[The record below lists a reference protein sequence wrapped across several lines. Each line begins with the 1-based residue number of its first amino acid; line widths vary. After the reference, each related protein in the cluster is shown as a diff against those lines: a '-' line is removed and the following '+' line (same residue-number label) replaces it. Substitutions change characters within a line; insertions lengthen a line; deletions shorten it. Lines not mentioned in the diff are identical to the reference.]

1 MKVPGT
7 FTSNSMPTVAE
18 LDSLGHVFS
27 STSRPAGVETYEG
40 RRIFEV
46 DTGMW
51 QSYDGSAWSPIGP
64 VSGALLDW
72 SSTLAVDQG
81 GSTNISRSSTL
92 ATYSRV
98 GRQITGMFRA
108 VFNATGTAA
117 NPILATLPVA
127 ASATSDITAIGHAVF
142 VDSVANLQPLIAV
155 IGVTANR
162 MQFITSETPGTTYYG
177 TGETIGS
184 GEILTCTF
192 AYEAA
197 S

>member
-40 RRIFEV
+40 RRIFEL

-51 QSYDGSAWSPIGP
+51 QSYDGSAWSPVGP
-64 VSGALLDW
+64 VSGALTDW
-72 SSTLAVDQG
+72 SSTLAVDKSG
-81 GSTNISRSSTL
+81 GTNNIGRSSTL

-108 VFNATGTAA
+108 VFNATATGSTL
-117 NPILATLPVA
+117 LATLPVA
-127 ASATSDITAIGHAVF
+127 ASATSGITAIGTAVY
-142 VDSVANLQPLIAV
+142 VTSVANLQPLIAV
-155 IGVTANR
+155 IGVTTDR
-162 MQFITSETPGTTYYG
+162 MQFIVSETVGTGYYG
-177 TGETIGS
+177 PAVAS
-184 GEILTCTF
+184 GEILTVAF
-192 AYEAA
+192 SYEAE

>member
-7 FTSNSMPTVAE
+7 FTSTLVTVAE
-18 LDSLGHVFS
+18 LDALGHVFTS
-27 STSRPAGVETYEG
+27 STRPAGVEVYEG
-40 RRIFEV
+40 RRIFEL

-51 QSYDGSAWSPIGP
+51 QSYDGSAWSPVGP
-64 VSGALLDW
+64 VSGALTDW
-72 SSTLAVDQG
+72 SGTLAVDQG
-81 GSTNISRSSTL
+81 GSNNISRSSTL

-98 GRQITGMFRA
+98 GRQVTGMFRA
-108 VFNATGTAA
+108 VFNASGTAT

-127 ASATSDITAIGHAVF
+127 ASATSDITAIGLAVF
-142 VDSVANLQPLIAV
+142 VNSVANLQPLIAV

-162 MQFITSETPGTTYYG
+162 MQFITSETVGTTYYG
-177 TGETIGS
+177 NGETIGV
-184 GEILTCTF
+184 GEILTCAF